1 MPDER
6 PRPPKWEP
14 LLIAILLIPGAVIF
28 AISDTLLEI
37 SEWYTLPLFAA
48 SALLVWIV
56 FRFYND

>member
-1 MPDER
+1 MTDDKPRR
-6 PRPPKWEP
+6 PNLEP

-37 SEWYTLPLFAA
+37 SDWYTLPLFAVT
-48 SALLVWIV
+48 ALLVWIV